1 MNYANETQ
9 DKLVILHIIKRLSKS
24 ITNLQM
30 VDLILEYTGIDYFTL
45 QELLLELIEKK
56 LILLVNEDKY
66 YKITEEGDDMLS
78 SLIHLIPDFLLK
90 RINLKINAIQKK
102 IEQKSIV
109 FADYTPISED
119 SYLVECKISEND
131 QILIHLK
138 LNVPTKEQAINI
150 CNKWYENPSRYYT
163 DIIQI
168 FN

>member
-1 MNYANETQ
+1 M
-9 DKLVILHIIKRLSKS
+9 DKRL
-24 ITNLQM
+24 I
-30 VDLILEYTGIDYFTL
+30 I
-45 QELLLELIEKK
+45 
-56 LILLVNEDKY
+56 LVNEDKY
-66 YKITEEGDDMLS
+66 YKITEEGDEMLS

-102 IEQKSIV
+102 IEQKSII
-109 FADYTPISED
+109 FADYTPLSED